1 MLLYVVFT
9 DSHRGPSVAARSM
22 MKNTVYVYYTIY
34 HIISLPSLFLFG
46 PLLSAFAVIEYTF
59 PTTGAVHLYSCILCN
74 TISYRFLLFFCSAP
88 SSQQHLQLQNIH
100 FQQPVLFVT
109 LYIYSQLTGSRPR
122 QLNYFCLSGSL
133 FFCRISSI
141 FIKFSVGHAGAFF
154 QSRCVY
160 SLCHSYWSD
169 PI

>member
-59 PTTGAVHLYSCILCN
+59 PTITGAVHLYSCILCN

-88 SSQQHLQLQNIH
+88 SSQQHLQSQNIH
-100 FQQPVLFVT
+100 FQQPPVLFT
-109 LYIYSQLTGSRPR
+109 YIQLADGQSLKAIR
-122 QLNYFCLSGSL
+122 LSLCISL
-133 FFCRISSI
+133 FLSKKILFGRCRS
-141 FIKFSVGHAGAFF
+141 FF

-160 SLCHSYWSD
+160 SLYHSYWSD